1 MRIRGD
7 IETKPV
13 AINIQSSG
21 IAEEEQIFYTEDDN
35 ETEEQIW
42 ERKKQSRN
50 NTPTDQPKIVID
62 SMLVNIPTTHE
73 DINEKLQKTVQIV
86 VEQSKDPLLLQI
98 KAKLQNQEYSE
109 EILAQDV
116 RYRHYN
122 SNMDRI
128 FLKDEVLTRLY
139 YDETGQINIP
149 FDYVYTATHDPFAG
163 LTANTAEGE
172 TFFEAN
178 EEGVFYRNEP
188 LVTEE
193 RVREIF
199 REEYYNILRE
209 DLDNLG

>member
-1 MRIRGD
+1 MFGTISFYMFKFKIIPRHSFVDGGNYYL
-7 IETKPV
+7 V
-13 AINIQSSG
+13 SS
-21 IAEEEQIFYTEDDN
+21 EQVV
-35 ETEEQIW
+35 
-42 ERKKQSRN
+42 N
-50 NTPTDQPKIVID
+50 NW
-62 SMLVNIPTTHE
+62 N
-73 DINEKLQKTVQIV
+73 
-86 VEQSKDPLLLQI
+86 
-98 KAKLQNQEYSE
+98 
-109 EILAQDV
+109 
-116 RYRHYN
+116 
-122 SNMDRI
+122 
-128 FLKDEVLTRLY
+128 
-139 YDETGQINIP
+139 DETGQINIP